1 MQKLPRKKQTYASKN
16 WSIKSTTKLL
26 FSGVQRTPSQDS
38 NTHTHTRNGRHVKA
52 GEKMLGGA
60 CTTLTM
66 VDKKHSQ
73 GNKND
78 NSYKVAAGDTYYK
91 GKQTDSQRDTHTYT
105 HAQIKP
111 I

>member
-1 MQKLPRKKQTYASKN
+1 
-16 WSIKSTTKLL
+16 
-26 FSGVQRTPSQDS
+26 
-38 NTHTHTRNGRHVKA
+38 
-52 GEKMLGGA
+52 MLGGA
-60 CTTLTM
+60 CTSLTM

-91 GKQTDSQRDTHTYT
+91 GKQTDRQTDSQRDAHTHTHT
-105 HAQIKP
+105 QIKP